1 MRIVMKSVLNN
12 IYISN
17 YEYNYIVELSGKKK
31 FSYLIERF
39 ESTTRQKHELN
50 LTEFFNEISHDDET
64 EEYSI
69 EFSTND
75 SAELNDDQV
84 DVMIDSE
91 NILIESNSLKNIRV
105 TIKNFF
111 ELGYILQRDL
121 NTEKMFKP
129 NKVTR
134 YIRIYTIIGNITQ
147 HSLS

>member
-1 MRIVMKSVLNN
+1 MKSVVNN
-12 IYISN
+12 IHISN
-17 YEYNYIVELSGKKK
+17 YEYNYIVELSSKKK

-39 ESTTRQKHELN
+39 DFATQQKHELN

-69 EFSTND
+69 EFSSKD

-84 DVMIDSE
+84 DVMIDNE

-121 NTEKMFKP
+121 NTEKIFKP

-134 YIRIYTIIGNITQ
+134 YIRVYTIVGNMTQ
-147 HSLS
+147 YSLS

>member
-1 MRIVMKSVLNN
+1 MRIAMKSVLNN

-75 SAELNDDQV
+75 SAELNDNQV

>member
-1 MRIVMKSVLNN
+1 MKTVFSHIAITYSEYKYYSDLDANN
-12 IYISN
+12 QLFFLFDA
-17 YEYNYIVELSGKKK
+17 YEAECAKNNGIDLAGFFEGVKQS
-31 FSYLIERF
+31 LIEK
-39 ESTTRQKHELN
+39 TTQSENFDYL
-50 LTEFFNEISHDDET
+50 EDDYEV
-64 EEYSI
+64 
-69 EFSTND
+69 D
-75 SAELNDDQV
+75 RV
-84 DVMIDSE
+84 DVMIDE
-91 NILIESNSLKNIRV
+91 QNIMIESNSLKNIRV

>member
-1 MRIVMKSVLNN
+1 MRIAMKSVLNN

-75 SAELNDDQV
+75 SAELNDNQV

-111 ELGYILQRDL
+111 
-121 NTEKMFKP
+121 
-129 NKVTR
+129 
-134 YIRIYTIIGNITQ
+134 
-147 HSLS
+147 

>member
-147 HSLS
+147 RSLS

>member
-1 MRIVMKSVLNN
+1 MKSVVNN

-17 YEYNYIVELSGKKK
+17 YEYNYIVELSSKKK

-39 ESTTRQKHELN
+39 DSATQQKHELN
-50 LTEFFNEISHDDET
+50 LSEFFNEISTDDET

-69 EFSTND
+69 EFSSKD

-84 DVMIDSE
+84 DVMIDNE

-121 NTEKMFKP
+121 NTEKIFKP

-134 YIRIYTIIGNITQ
+134 YIRVYTIVGNMTQ
-147 HSLS
+147 YSLS

>member
-75 SAELNDDQV
+75 SAELNDNQV

-147 HSLS
+147 RSLS

>member
-1 MRIVMKSVLNN
+1 MRIAMKSVLNN

-39 ESTTRQKHELN
+39 ESTIRQKHELN

-147 HSLS
+147 RSLS

>member
-1 MRIVMKSVLNN
+1 MRIAMKSVLNN

-75 SAELNDDQV
+75 SAELNDNQV

-147 HSLS
+147 RSLS

>member
-1 MRIVMKSVLNN
+1 MKSVLNN

>member
-1 MRIVMKSVLNN
+1 MRIAMKSVLNN

-39 ESTTRQKHELN
+39 ESTIRQKHELN

>member
-1 MRIVMKSVLNN
+1 MRIAMKSVLNN

>member
-75 SAELNDDQV
+75 SAELNDNQV

>member
-1 MRIVMKSVLNN
+1 MNN

>member
-1 MRIVMKSVLNN
+1 MRIAMKSVLNN

-147 HSLS
+147 RSLS

>member
-1 MRIVMKSVLNN
+1 MKSVLNN

-17 YEYNYIVELSGKKK
+17 YEYNYIVELSSKKK

-39 ESTTRQKHELN
+39 DSATQQKHELN
-50 LTEFFNEISHDDET
+50 LTEFFNEISTDDET

-69 EFSTND
+69 EFSSKD

-84 DVMIDSE
+84 DVMIDNE

-121 NTEKMFKP
+121 NTEKIFKP

-134 YIRIYTIIGNITQ
+134 YIRVYTIVGNMTQ
-147 HSLS
+147 YSLS

>member
-1 MRIVMKSVLNN
+1 MRIAMKSVLNN

-121 NTEKMFKP
+121 NTEKIFKP